1 MATKRAAKKGGAKKA
16 GAKKAGAKKAGAK
29 KGRTIRCQNWRAV
42 LDTMPPGT
50 PTLTVT
56 GVCYTPTPGY
66 KIKLVPAVPQGIN
79 PLILLLKKV
88 VTPPTGIRPQVI
100 TKVDVRYQKKT
111 KTKYTNVTIL
121 PDGTNIKVQIVT

>member
-1 MATKRAAKKGGAKKA
+1 MATKRAAKKSSKKA
-16 GAKKAGAKKAGAK
+16 GAKKAGSK
-29 KGRTIRCQNWRAV
+29 KGGTIRCQNWRAV

-56 GVCYTPTPGY
+56 GVCFTPTPGY

-79 PLILLLKKV
+79 PRILILKKV

-100 TKVDVRYQKKT
+100 TKVDVRYRKKT
-111 KTKYTNVTIL
+111 TIIYTDVTIL
-121 PDGTNIKVQIVT
+121 PDGKTIKVQIVT

>member
-1 MATKRAAKKGGAKKA
+1 MATKRTAKKASAKKA
-16 GAKKAGAKKAGAK
+16 GAKKAPSK
-29 KGRTIRCQNWRAV
+29 KGITIRCQNWRAV

-66 KIKLVPAVPQGIN
+66 RIKLVPAIPQGIN
-79 PLILLLKKV
+79 PLILILKKV
-88 VTPPTGIRPQVI
+88 VAKLPGVWPQKV
-100 TKVDVRYQKKT
+100 TKHDVRYTKKT

-121 PDGTNIKVQIVT
+121 PDGKTIKVQIVS